1 MFPYREWGFDSPP
14 GHHTSRARGVAPT
27 AFDGGTRVL
36 ATSPV
41 VDEREKAARG
51 SPVSFKQLLGA
62 SLLVCAGAA
71 ALGAL
76 AWFFARWLEL

>member
-14 GHHTSRARGVAPT
+14 GHHASRA
-27 AFDGGTRVL
+27 L
-36 ATSPV
+36 AMTGV
-41 VDEREKAARG
+41 VDEREKSAPSSR
-51 SPVSFKQLLGA
+51 VSFKQLFGA

-76 AWFFARWLEL
+76 AWLVARWLEL